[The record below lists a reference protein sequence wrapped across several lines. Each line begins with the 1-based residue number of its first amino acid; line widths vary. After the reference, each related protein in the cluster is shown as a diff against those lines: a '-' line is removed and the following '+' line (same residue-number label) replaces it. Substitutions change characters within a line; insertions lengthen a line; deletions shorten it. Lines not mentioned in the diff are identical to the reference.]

1 MKAILTDVTLCIG
14 CERCVDACRMA
25 NDLGPQLPFR
35 WLLEDGLSSER
46 WCSVNRQEK
55 HFVRRQCMH
64 CIQPACASACPVG
77 ALQKTP
83 EGPVIYDDQKCLG
96 CRYCMMA
103 CPFGVP
109 RYSWESPVPLVRK
122 CQMCFQKRVSQGQQ
136 PGCTA
141 ACPVHAT
148 IFGER
153 EELLAEAHR
162 RIQEHPDRY
171 NGKVFGETEVG
182 GTCVLYLAPFDL
194 KMLTLGNPLDDRPMP
209 ERTVY
214 AMTAV
219 PPVFL
224 TMGAVMTGI
233 WWVIDRRMQRQQ
245 EQAAAQGRKDGEGDS
260 PRDGQEGGR

>member
-25 NDLGPQLPFR
+25 NGLGPQLPFR

-46 WCSVNRQEK
+46 WCSVLRKEDR
-55 HFVRRQCMH
+55 FVRKQCMH
-64 CIQPACASACPVG
+64 CIHPACASACPVG
-77 ALQKTP
+77 ALFKTP
-83 EGPVIYDDQKCLG
+83 EGPVIYDDKKCLG

-103 CPFGVP
+103 CPFGIP

-122 CQMCFQKRVSQGQQ
+122 CQMCFQQRVSQGQQ
-136 PGCTA
+136 PACTA

-153 EELLAEAHR
+153 EALLEEAHR
-162 RIQEHPDRY
+162 RIRESPDRY
-171 NGKVFGETEVG
+171 EGRVFGETEVG

-194 KMLTLGNPLDDRPMP
+194 GLLTLGNRLDDRPMP
-209 ERTVY
+209 ERTVW

-224 TMGAVMTGI
+224 TVGAVMTGI
-233 WWVIDRRMQRQQ
+233 WWVIGRRMERQQ
-245 EQAAAQGRKDGEGDS
+245 AVNKDREERSTDPDS
-260 PRDGQEGGR
+260 PSDGQEG